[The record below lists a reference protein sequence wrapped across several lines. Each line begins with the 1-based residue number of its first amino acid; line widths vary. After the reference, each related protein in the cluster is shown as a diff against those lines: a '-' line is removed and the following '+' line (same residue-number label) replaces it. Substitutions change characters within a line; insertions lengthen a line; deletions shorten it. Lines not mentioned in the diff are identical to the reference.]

1 MENKKNTHT
10 AEFKMTLIMLRSY
23 KAKAKQSWKKE
34 PKRLKTMPNWKL
46 CFNIRIMSFTTND
59 RDSFAIQLWTFY
71 IDKSTLD
78 LNIIMTMS
86 YIWKMPPYQTR
97 AYESHI
103 SKSCTFT
110 GDDLLIVRSFSFHIF
125 FLFLL
130 SAFDTK
136 GKKIEE
142 KTLQNWISVSFFFSK
157 SHEYWIMIA
166 LVLMMRTNPIFILA
180 AIHID
185 SNIKCYS
192 TKSVPCI
199 CFEFFVYWLY
209 TAAHKLHWNWN
220 KILKTCGTTTFKW
233 CCCCCSTIH
242 IFKINANK
250 VRPTRTHKANNKSI
264 LKCDASIV
272 TNARFLFAHIVIRI
286 DVLLFTTPFS

>member
-1 MENKKNTHT
+1 MKRKWSCKNGKQKKKHTHT
-10 AEFKMTLIMLRSY
+10 AEFKMTLIMLRLY

-130 SAFDTK
+130 FAFDTK
-136 GKKIEE
+136 GKK
-142 KTLQNWISVSFFFSK
+142 
-157 SHEYWIMIA
+157 
-166 LVLMMRTNPIFILA
+166 
-180 AIHID
+180 
-185 SNIKCYS
+185 
-192 TKSVPCI
+192 
-199 CFEFFVYWLY
+199 
-209 TAAHKLHWNWN
+209 
-220 KILKTCGTTTFKW
+220 
-233 CCCCCSTIH
+233 
-242 IFKINANK
+242 
-250 VRPTRTHKANNKSI
+250 
-264 LKCDASIV
+264 
-272 TNARFLFAHIVIRI
+272 
-286 DVLLFTTPFS
+286 

>member
-1 MENKKNTHT
+1 
-10 AEFKMTLIMLRSY
+10 
-23 KAKAKQSWKKE
+23 
-34 PKRLKTMPNWKL
+34 
-46 CFNIRIMSFTTND
+46 MSLTFQNHAHSQAMIYWLFVRFHFT
-59 RDSFAIQLWTFY
+59 SL
-71 IDKSTLD
+71 S
-78 LNIIMTMS
+78 
-86 YIWKMPPYQTR
+86 
-97 AYESHI
+97 
-103 SKSCTFT
+103 
-110 GDDLLIVRSFSFHIF
+110 SFSFSRSIR
-125 FLFLL
+125 
-130 SAFDTK
+130 K
-136 GKKIEE
+136 EKNRGKNASK
-142 KTLQNWISVSFFFSK
+142 LNQCFVFFFSK

-250 VRPTRTHKANNKSI
+250 VRSTRTHKANNKSI